1 MSLASAQEKKN
12 MQAAYDSY
20 MKATYNFNDINAFN
34 GNTFKSCPVIL
45 VAVVKVWDITAA
57 VITVPVISVVV
68 IFVCILDTNLML
80 IYDRQIIINY

>member
-45 VAVVKVWDITAA
+45 VAVIKVGDITVA
-57 VITVPVISVVV
+57 VIWVGSEVWSFWSRSLRSRSFRSWSFLSV
-68 IFVCILDTNLML
+68 F
-80 IYDRQIIINY
+80 